1 MRRPGFL
8 TLRKTVCGLLIVMS
22 ANLAFASF
30 APAQTKVTWVR
41 GKVEWKGKPNY
52 PAGKIAVTIV
62 PRDSRTDKSKTKLVY
77 TSSSGM
83 YDFHVASGTYVLTV
97 RWSEKNS
104 KSFLIDVRNQSNLDI
119 GAIVIP

>member
-8 TLRKTVCGLLIVMS
+8 TLRKKVCGLLIVMS
-22 ANLAFASF
+22 ANWAFASVQ
-30 APAQTKVTWVR
+30 PTQTKLTWVR

-52 PAGKIAVTIV
+52 PAAKIAVTIA
-62 PRDSRTDKSKTKLVY
+62 PRASRTDKSKTKLVY

-83 YDFHVASGTYVLTV
+83 YDFHVTSGSYVLTV
-97 RWSEKNS
+97 RWSDKNS

-119 GAIVIP
+119 GSIVIP